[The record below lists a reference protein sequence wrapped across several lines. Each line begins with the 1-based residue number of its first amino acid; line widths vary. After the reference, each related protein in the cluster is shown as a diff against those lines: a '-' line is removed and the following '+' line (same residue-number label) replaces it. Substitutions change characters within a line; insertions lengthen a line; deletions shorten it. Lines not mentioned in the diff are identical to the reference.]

1 MKTSLFAMFLV
12 AALAAPLAADRAED
26 DLQLVKKA
34 VASSPSGAQARP
46 PAEEPPSA
54 SAGAKPAP
62 RRGEPHWFRVRVLGK
77 AGKRSKVSINLPL
90 DIVRA
95 LGDEWPIGEGE
106 RCRRDH
112 HCPTLGEVL
121 RALDSGQS
129 LVEIEDD
136 EATVRVWV
144 E

>member
-1 MKTSLFAMFLV
+1 MKARALV
-12 AALAAPLAADRAED
+12 PALALAAPLAADRAED

-34 VASSPSGAQARP
+34 VASSPSAPARP
-46 PAEEPPSA
+46 PAEEPKSA
-54 SAGAKPAP
+54 SAETKPAP
-62 RRGEPHWFRVRVLGK
+62 RKGEPHWFRVRVLGK

-90 DIVRA
+90 DLVRA

-106 RCRRDH
+106 RCRRNH